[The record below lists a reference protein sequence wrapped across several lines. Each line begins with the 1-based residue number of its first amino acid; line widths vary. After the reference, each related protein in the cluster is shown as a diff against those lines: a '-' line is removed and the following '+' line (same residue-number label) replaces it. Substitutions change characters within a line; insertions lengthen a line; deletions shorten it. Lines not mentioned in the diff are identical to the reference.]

1 MYLTS
6 NIPYFSSWRLDVGSG
21 PVAEYCPDLSD
32 EEVPKQRTYRSE
44 VALRH
49 RLP

>member
-32 EEVPKQRTYRSE
+32 EEVPRPNFCQSHDD
-44 VALRH
+44 L
-49 RLP
+49 